1 MIFKCILIIMI
12 LGFRYDSG
20 VAVTTQEFDSV
31 ENCLAARNQI
41 VENAKDRIGR
51 VSAFCVAK

>member
-1 MIFKCILIIMI
+1 MI

-31 ENCLAARNQI
+31 ENCLSARNQI
-41 VENAKDRIGR
+41 VENAKDGIGR